1 MDVPEV
7 THNAARCGVR
17 CRKQTDCWS
26 EEDRPRL
33 LGSMIAALADSPVND
48 EFPNAES
55 KEVSEI
61 VVVGS
66 AATLANSESGTA
78 SWLVEIQC

>member
-1 MDVPEV
+1 LG
-7 THNAARCGVR
+7 GV
-17 CRKQTDCWS
+17 
-26 EEDRPRL
+26 
-33 LGSMIAALADSPVND
+33 IAALADSPVND

-55 KEVSEI
+55 KERSEI

-66 AATLANSESGTA
+66 AATLANSVSGTA

>member
-1 MDVPEV
+1 LG
-7 THNAARCGVR
+7 GV
-17 CRKQTDCWS
+17 
-26 EEDRPRL
+26 
-33 LGSMIAALADSPVND
+33 IAALADSPVND

-55 KEVSEI
+55 KEGSEI